1 MSEQEKMNAVP
12 AEGTITEA
20 KVADERSWLKRF
32 ADNHPK
38 AWKWAKRIGAAVG
51 VTGGLV
57 CAFEAGKA
65 CGGRL
70 PGTTV
75 TITDGC
81 DTEENN
87 EEMPDDVFEE

>member
-12 AEGTITEA
+12 AEGTITET
-20 KVADERSWLKRF
+20 KVNERSWFKKF
-32 ADNHPK
+32 VDNHPK

-75 TITDGC
+75 TITEGT
-81 DTEENN
+81 TEQ
-87 EEMPDDVFEE
+87 EETSEEPDDVFEE